1 MAPDKPIRHGD
12 QPSSLPY
19 RFHAEDL
26 LTATETLRVHG
37 SDSRALEAALRSKS
51 VYVKAGMDL
60 LGLLDPGT
68 LQLSVLGRELAY
80 GRQDGSHGRAFLRI
94 LLSFEPFRNA
104 LTHFVAS
111 RTEMSDVDSIA
122 AYWGRQGTG
131 ISDKNRSEGAL
142 VFCHLCNA
150 AGLAKFV
157 VGRSG
162 ERSRLQWD
170 PQASSQIE
178 EAKGTSSPSVP
189 TETIPTVDY
198 SPPAR
203 ALVSMPSPRQT
214 SSTPEME
221 SFRLVT
227 PQGDVG
233 RLELP
238 VSVDQDDLR
247 ALQAQ
252 IDAIFTL
259 VRARLGVLGQTV
271 RSPGD

>member
-1 MAPDKPIRHGD
+1 MASEKVIRHGD
-12 QPSSLPY
+12 MPTALPY

-60 LGLLDPGT
+60 LGLLEPGT
-68 LQLSVLGRELAY
+68 LQLSGLGRELAY
-80 GRQDGSHGRAFLRI
+80 GRQDGSQGRAFLRI
-94 LLSFEPFRNA
+94 LLSFEPFRSA

-111 RTEMSDVDSIA
+111 RTEISDVDSIA
-122 AYWGRQGTG
+122 AYWGRIGTG
-131 ISDKNRSEGAL
+131 VSDKNRSEGAI
-142 VFCHLCNA
+142 VFGRLSAA
-150 AGLAKFV
+150 AGLAKFI

-162 ERSRLQWD
+162 EKSRLQWD
-170 PQASSQIE
+170 VQASSQIE
-178 EAKGTSSPSVP
+178 EAKGVSSPSPHAEATP
-189 TETIPTVDY
+189 TLDLPAPT
-198 SPPAR
+198 R
-203 ALVSMPSPRQT
+203 APVNAPTSRQT
-214 SSTPEME
+214 ASTPETE

-227 PQGDVG
+227 PQGEVG

-259 VRARLGVLGQTV
+259 VRARLGVLAQTS